1 MSCNRSMSSVSQLVM
16 PTSLSNSSLT
26 QNVLLNTSTTN
37 IGTTNA
43 KTSPVYRPIGFN
55 MRVNYKN
62 SRPTALSLPPLTPP
76 LLPTTTVEKQ
86 QKAEEDWLRVEQ
98 REILKQLLA
107 EQKWNKVF

>member
-1 MSCNRSMSSVSQLVM
+1 MSSVSQLIM
-16 PTSLSNSSLT
+16 PTSLSNSSLA

-37 IGTTNA
+37 IGSNNA

-55 MRVNYKN
+55 NNGVSYQN

-76 LLPTTTVEKQ
+76 LLSDEKQ
-86 QKAEEDWLRVEQ
+86 QKAEEDWLRAEQ